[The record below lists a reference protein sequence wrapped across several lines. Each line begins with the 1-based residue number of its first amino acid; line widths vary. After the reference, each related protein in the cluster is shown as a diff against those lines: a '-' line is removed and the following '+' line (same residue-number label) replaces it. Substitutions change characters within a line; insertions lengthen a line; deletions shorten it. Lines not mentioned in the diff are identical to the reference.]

1 MKKPLKLTVSAASQR
16 MLLGCMLLALT
27 ATGAP
32 TQQITASP
40 DNIRCKVE
48 GGGGP
53 IAKAT
58 VTLWAA
64 GPGAPQK
71 LAETQT
77 KDDGSFDL
85 ASAGGKDQAGV
96 LYLIV
101 KGGEPK
107 VGVTKDLIPRSH

>member
-1 MKKPLKLTVSAASQR
+1 MPSGV
-16 MLLGCMLLALT
+16 
-27 ATGAP
+27 
-32 TQQITASP
+32 ASP
-40 DNIRCKVE
+40 YNIGGRVE

-85 ASAGGKDQAGV
+85 KSAGRKDDAGV
-96 LYLIV
+96 LYLIAT
-101 KGGEPK
+101 GGESRIGDSSGANPPIALMATLGAIPPK
-107 VGVTKDLIPRSH
+107 QVTINELTTVA

>member
-1 MKKPLKLTVSAASQR
+1 MFSARRVITVATAAFMCSAS
-16 MLLGCMLLALT
+16 LV
-27 ATGAP
+27 GAQ
-32 TQQITASP
+32 TQQIVASP
-40 DNIRCKVE
+40 DNIGGKVE

-85 ASAGGKDQAGV
+85 VSAGVKDDAGV
-96 LYLIV
+96 LYLIA
-101 KGGEPK
+101 KGE
-107 VGVTKDLIPRSH
+107 R